1 VATSEGNTVR
11 SLGAARRR
19 FAIALCALAVA
30 CGSGTAPTPAGYAGE
45 WSGTTAQGRSIAFTI
60 SADETVTTL
69 TIAHDFSGCSGSQTF
84 SNLKLNIAP
93 QVMCIP
99 GPCTGSV
106 TSFRAFGYS
115 SGNRLEGPSTDINA
129 VFMSTS
135 RAEGTVNFRNYSGCG
150 SAIGVAW
157 SATRR

>member
-1 VATSEGNTVR
+1 MRDFG
-11 SLGAARRR
+11 LR
-19 FAIALCALAVA
+19 FPMIALCTLAGA
-30 CGSGTAPTPAGYAGE
+30 CGSGTAPTPAGYTGQ
-45 WSGTTAQGRSIAFTI
+45 WSGTTAQGGAIAFTI
-60 SADETVTTL
+60 SPDEVVTTM
-69 TIAHDFSGCSGSQTF
+69 TVAHNFSGCSGSQTF
-84 SNLKLNIAP
+84 SNLNLNIAP
-93 QVMCIP
+93 NVMCIP
-99 GPCTGSV
+99 GPCTGPL

-115 SGNRLEGPSTDINA
+115 SGNRLDGPSTDING